1 MEVAAMDAADPL
13 QIRYNM
19 QFSELVQ
26 LTLIYIGITAI
37 GQIVAIPVSWL
48 MFPRSRNMK
57 QRGEPGG
64 DLWAADAICLL
75 LFSFSLLPSA
85 FGSIAILSTSV
96 DARWNG
102 TCWSSIHGCLL
113 LCTRLFVHIP
123 FLFWK
128 GLNASRKRIL
138 VHHVMVILVYGT
150 GLLKGSMHFWGA
162 AAGLCEFSNMFLA
175 NIELVKCCSTVH
187 QNQIKQSVLYKLN
200 SALLSLAYI
209 CCRLVLF
216 PAVLAALL
224 TDAYTHPEL
233 TVRSSMVEWV
243 TMPMSICCVWAMS
256 AFEFRNIFEGTFKAL
271 DLDVK
276 NASSCLQLEIWLAIL
291 GLLVGHC
298 LF

>member
-1 MEVAAMDAADPL
+1 MDVPADAYPL

-19 QFSELVQ
+19 QNAELLR
-26 LTLIYIGITAI
+26 LTMIYIGICFI
-37 GQIVAIPVSWL
+37 GQIVAIPLSWL
-48 MFPRSRNMK
+48 LFPRTRDPK
-57 QRGEPGG
+57 QARGEPGG

-75 LFSFSLLPSA
+75 LFSISLLPSA
-85 FGSIAILSTSV
+85 FGSIQILSTSV

-113 LCTRLFVHIP
+113 LCTRLFCHIP

-128 GLNASRKRIL
+128 GMNASRKRIL

-175 NIELVKCCSTVH
+175 NIELVKCCSNMH
-187 QNQIKQSVLYKLN
+187 QLKQSFLYKLN
-200 SALLSLAYI
+200 SAMLSLAYI

-243 TMPMSICCVWAMS
+243 MMPMSICCVWGMS
-256 AFEFRNIFEGTFKAL
+256 AFEFRNIFEGTFKVL
-271 DLDVK
+271 DLKVK
-276 NASSCLQLEIWLAIL
+276 MAPSCLQLEIWLAIL

>member
-1 MEVAAMDAADPL
+1 
-13 QIRYNM
+13 
-19 QFSELVQ
+19 
-26 LTLIYIGITAI
+26 
-37 GQIVAIPVSWL
+37 
-48 MFPRSRNMK
+48 MK
-57 QRGEPGG
+57 LR
-64 DLWAADAICLL
+64 
-75 LFSFSLLPSA
+75 LPSA
-85 FGSIAILSTSV
+85 FGSIQILSTSV

-113 LCTRLFVHIP
+113 LCTRLFCHIP

-128 GLNASRKRIL
+128 GMNASRKRIL

-175 NIELVKCCSTVH
+175 NIELVKCCSNMH
-187 QNQIKQSVLYKLN
+187 QLKQSFLYKLN
-200 SALLSLAYI
+200 SAMLSLAYI

-243 TMPMSICCVWAMS
+243 MMPMSICCVWGMS
-256 AFEFRNIFEGTFKAL
+256 AFEFRNIFEGTFKAWPVSDSKL
-271 DLDVK
+271 YEMQQLQPFCGTGMYWVF
-276 NASSCLQLEIWLAIL
+276 SSLRECYYDHSMYCFEQSRSLPFWDTLRCWI
-291 GLLVGHC
+291 
-298 LF
+298 

>member
-1 MEVAAMDAADPL
+1 
-13 QIRYNM
+13 
-19 QFSELVQ
+19 
-26 LTLIYIGITAI
+26 
-37 GQIVAIPVSWL
+37 
-48 MFPRSRNMK
+48 
-57 QRGEPGG
+57 
-64 DLWAADAICLL
+64 
-75 LFSFSLLPSA
+75 
-85 FGSIAILSTSV
+85 
-96 DARWNG
+96 
-102 TCWSSIHGCLL
+102 
-113 LCTRLFVHIP
+113 
-123 FLFWK
+123 
-128 GLNASRKRIL
+128 
-138 VHHVMVILVYGT
+138 MVRV
-150 GLLKGSMHFWGA
+150 LLKGSMHFWGA

-243 TMPMSICCVWAMS
+243 MMPMSICCVWAMS

>member
-1 MEVAAMDAADPL
+1 MDAKMMITP
-13 QIRYNM
+13 RYDLDLAGLWK
-19 QFSELVQ
+19 LV
-26 LTLIYIGITAI
+26 LVYVTICAI
-37 GQIVAIPVSWL
+37 AQVVALPVSWML
-48 MFPRSRNMK
+48 FPRVRDPK
-57 QRGEPGG
+57 QVRGEPGG

-75 LFSFSLLPSA
+75 LFSIALLPSA
-85 FGSIAILSTSV
+85 LGSIHILSQSV

-102 TCWSSIHGCLL
+102 SCVSSIHGCVL

-128 GLNASRKRIL
+128 GMNATRKRIL

-150 GLLKGSMHFWGA
+150 GLVKGSMHFWGA
-162 AAGLCEFSNMFLA
+162 IAGLCESSNIFLA
-175 NIELVKCCSTVH
+175 NVELVKCCSDV
-187 QNQIKQSVLYKLN
+187 QRLKQSFLYKLN
-200 SALLSLAYI
+200 SAFLTLAYI

-233 TVRSSMVEWV
+233 TVRGSVIEWV
-243 TMPMSICCVWAMS
+243 LMPMAICCVWGMS
-256 AFEFRNIFEGTFKAL
+256 AFEFRNIFEGMSKAM
-271 DLDVK
+271 DLKVK
-276 NASSCLQLEIWLAIL
+276 SASSLLQLEIWLAVL

>member
-1 MEVAAMDAADPL
+1 MGKVGLGGFGHISGCFCEKL
-13 QIRYNM
+13 QRYP
-19 QFSELVQ
+19 S
-26 LTLIYIGITAI
+26 TLEKIGHRSGRDSRSKTQYAYCMCVLYIYIYIHIHIHMCIIYLYNPHIMPNLYFTKGTLEHTSYEKIAFLFTFSHAT
-37 GQIVAIPVSWL
+37 GVAFL
-48 MFPRSRNMK
+48 R
-57 QRGEPGG
+57 
-64 DLWAADAICLL
+64 
-75 LFSFSLLPSA
+75 LPSA
-85 FGSIAILSTSV
+85 FGSITILSTSV

-113 LCTRLFVHIP
+113 LCTRLFCHIP

-175 NIELVKCCSTVH
+175 NIELVKCCSNMH
-187 QNQIKQSVLYKLN
+187 QLKQSLLYKLN
-200 SALLSLAYI
+200 SAFLSLAYI

-243 TMPMSICCVWAMS
+243 MMPMSICCVWAMS
-256 AFEFRNIFEGTFKAL
+256 AFEFRNIFEGTFKAT
-271 DLDVK
+271 K
-276 NASSCLQLEIWLAIL
+276 
-291 GLLVGHC
+291 
-298 LF
+298 

>member
-1 MEVAAMDAADPL
+1 MSLVMSMDGPSFCGFFGCREVWSRGDQGEEHHALHLHHHATT
-13 QIRYNM
+13 
-19 QFSELVQ
+19 
-26 LTLIYIGITAI
+26 TLRLAF
-37 GQIVAIPVSWL
+37 L
-48 MFPRSRNMK
+48 R
-57 QRGEPGG
+57 
-64 DLWAADAICLL
+64 
-75 LFSFSLLPSA
+75 LPSA
-85 FGSIAILSTSV
+85 FGSIAILSRSV

-113 LCTRLFVHIP
+113 LCTRLLVHIP

-175 NIELVKCCSTVH
+175 NIELVKCAPAMQQS
-187 QNQIKQSVLYKLN
+187 QIKQSVLYKLN

-209 CCRLVLF
+209 CCRLLLF

-243 TMPMSICCVWAMS
+243 MMPMSICCVWAMS
-256 AFEFRNIFEGTFKAL
+256 AFEFRNIFEGTFKA
-271 DLDVK
+271 
-276 NASSCLQLEIWLAIL
+276 SCDHLIL
-291 GLLVGHC
+291 KTVYRC
-298 LF
+298 L

>member
-1 MEVAAMDAADPL
+1 MDVVDSYPL
-13 QIRYNM
+13 QIRYDM
-19 QFSELVQ
+19 QYSELLR
-26 LTLIYIGITAI
+26 LTMVYIAICSI
-37 GQIVAIPVSWL
+37 GQILAIPVSWL
-48 MFPRSRNMK
+48 LFPRSRT
-57 QRGEPGG
+57 QEARGEPGG

-75 LFSFSLLPSA
+75 LFSIALLPSA
-85 FGSIAILSTSV
+85 FGSITILSTSV

-113 LCTRLFVHIP
+113 LCTRLFCHIP

-175 NIELVKCCSTVH
+175 NIELVKCCSNMH
-187 QNQIKQSVLYKLN
+187 QLKQSLLYKLN
-200 SALLSLAYI
+200 SAFLSLAYI

-243 TMPMSICCVWAMS
+243 MMPMSICCVWAMS

>member
-1 MEVAAMDAADPL
+1 MVATREYYL
-13 QIRYNM
+13 H
-19 QFSELVQ
+19 
-26 LTLIYIGITAI
+26 IYICIDRRPSMRTVCVCKYIYIYTHTYTHVYHISVQSSYHAQSILQKVYILDIQLIAFLFTFSHATG
-37 GQIVAIPVSWL
+37 VAFL
-48 MFPRSRNMK
+48 R
-57 QRGEPGG
+57 
-64 DLWAADAICLL
+64 
-75 LFSFSLLPSA
+75 LPSA
-85 FGSIAILSTSV
+85 FGSITILSTSV

-113 LCTRLFVHIP
+113 LCTRLFCHIP

-175 NIELVKCCSTVH
+175 NIELVKCCSNMH
-187 QNQIKQSVLYKLN
+187 QLKQSLLYKLN
-200 SALLSLAYI
+200 SAFLSLAYI

-243 TMPMSICCVWAMS
+243 MMPMSICCVWAMS
-256 AFEFRNIFEGTFKAL
+256 AFEFRNIFEGTFKAT
-271 DLDVK
+271 K
-276 NASSCLQLEIWLAIL
+276 
-291 GLLVGHC
+291 
-298 LF
+298 

>member
-1 MEVAAMDAADPL
+1 MSDL
-13 QIRYNM
+13 GRFYNFHR
-19 QFSELVQ
+19 FSSGVVRCSQ
-26 LTLIYIGITAI
+26 WC
-37 GQIVAIPVSWL
+37 S
-48 MFPRSRNMK
+48 F
-57 QRGEPGG
+57 RGGTSGAPCWG
-64 DLWAADAICLL
+64 
-75 LFSFSLLPSA
+75 FPSA

-187 QNQIKQSVLYKLN
+187 QNQIN
-200 SALLSLAYI
+200 
-209 CCRLVLF
+209 
-216 PAVLAALL
+216 
-224 TDAYTHPEL
+224 
-233 TVRSSMVEWV
+233 
-243 TMPMSICCVWAMS
+243 
-256 AFEFRNIFEGTFKAL
+256 
-271 DLDVK
+271 
-276 NASSCLQLEIWLAIL
+276 
-291 GLLVGHC
+291 
-298 LF
+298 

>member
-1 MEVAAMDAADPL
+1 MRFAFLFTFSHATGVA
-13 QIRYNM
+13 
-19 QFSELVQ
+19 
-26 LTLIYIGITAI
+26 
-37 GQIVAIPVSWL
+37 
-48 MFPRSRNMK
+48 
-57 QRGEPGG
+57 
-64 DLWAADAICLL
+64 LL
-75 LFSFSLLPSA
+75 RLPSA
-85 FGSIAILSTSV
+85 FGSITILSTSV

-113 LCTRLFVHIP
+113 LCTRLFCHIP

-175 NIELVKCCSTVH
+175 NIELVKCCSNMH
-187 QNQIKQSVLYKLN
+187 QLKQSLLYKLN
-200 SALLSLAYI
+200 SAFLSLAYI

-243 TMPMSICCVWAMS
+243 MMPMSICCVWAMS
-256 AFEFRNIFEGTFKAL
+256 AFEFRNIFEGTFKATKWNRVRCWL
-271 DLDVK
+271 GNPTWGNVAVSRNL
-276 NASSCLQLEIWLAIL
+276 ASFCIIFAFAS
-291 GLLVGHC
+291 
-298 LF
+298 